1 MGRMVKACIKTESEI
16 ERFRILQAKVD
27 SIVVEKQQSEVDFGD
42 IPDEFRGMYAIN
54 VRKLLIAIVPHN
66 TVFTHK

>member
-1 MGRMVKACIKTESEI
+1 MVKACIKTESEI

-42 IPDEFRGMYAIN
+42 IPDEFRGMYHGMI
-54 VRKLLIAIVPHN
+54 
-66 TVFTHK
+66 